1 MPAAALARNKMFPLV
16 SGEALALAG
25 ERVNGRE
32 WGIVGC
38 IVALFFVVFFFFF
51 IVVF

>member
-25 ERVNGRE
+25 ECVNGRE

-38 IVALFFVVFFFFF
+38 IVALFFLLFSSFF